1 MAREPLTEEQ
11 IRDELGRLTDWCHVN
26 GALATVYRLPSSAE
40 ALALIA
46 AVGEV
51 AEELNHHPDLDWRYN
66 RVILRFS
73 SHDAGSVVT
82 ARDVEAA
89 HRCTLRAAALDAVAQ
104 PERLPHGPGAA

>member
-1 MAREPLTEEQ
+1 MAHEPLTQEQ
-11 IRDELGRLTDWCHVN
+11 IEAELARLVGWSHVD
-26 GALATVYRLPSSAE
+26 GGLAIVYKLRTSAKALE
-40 ALALIA
+40 FIA

-89 HRCTLRAAALDAVAQ
+89 DRCTLRAAALDAVAQ
-104 PERLPHGPGAA
+104 PWGR